1 MLVLIIFW
9 ICCGIAGAMIY
20 NNKGLDASAGCAL
33 GGLLGPIGLV
43 IALVAK
49 PNTEAMEREMLQG
62 GDMRKCPACAEL
74 IRAEATKCRYCGTE
88 VTPTIASGT
97 AVKGG

>member
-1 MLVLIIFW
+1 VLVLIIFW

-20 NNKGLDASAGCAL
+20 NNKGLDAWARCAL
-33 GGLLGPIGLV
+33 GGLLGPIGIV

-49 PNTEAMEREMLQG
+49 PNDKALEHQAIEG

-74 IRAEATKCRYCGTE
+74 IKSEARKCRYCGTE
-88 VTPTIASGT
+88 LTPLVTRP
-97 AVKGG
+97 